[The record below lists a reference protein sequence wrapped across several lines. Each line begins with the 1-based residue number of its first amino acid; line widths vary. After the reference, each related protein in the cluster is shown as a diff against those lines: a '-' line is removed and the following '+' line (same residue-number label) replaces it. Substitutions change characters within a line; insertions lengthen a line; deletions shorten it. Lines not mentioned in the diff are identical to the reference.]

1 MAGDYPHPTTRAV
14 TAVMR
19 GNRRRDTKPEV
30 RLRSALHA
38 RGLRF
43 RKDHPIEVPGLRVRV
58 DIAFPRQRVAV
69 FTDGCFWHVCPD
81 HGTQPSSNGGYWA
94 PKLRR
99 NQERDLRVND
109 GLVAAGWTVL
119 RAWEHQPIDE
129 VASEVESVISAARA
143 LSPDSS
149 PHLGPA

>member
-1 MAGDYPHPTTRAV
+1 MAADYPHPTTPAM

-43 RKDHPIEVPGLRVRV
+43 RKEYRIEVPGLRVRADV
-58 DIAFPRQRVAV
+58 AFPRQRVAV
-69 FTDGCFWHVCPD
+69 FVDGCFWHACPD
-81 HGTQPSSNGGYWA
+81 HGTQPRANAGYWA

-99 NQERDLRVND
+99 NQERDSRVNS
-109 GLVAAGWTVL
+109 GLLAAGWAVV

-129 VASEVESVISAARA
+129 VAAEVESVVSVRGRSRHP
-143 LSPDSS
+143 SPCR
-149 PHLGPA
+149 GPD